1 MFVCFVSFHCELHL
15 NYSGTQNN
23 GGQAVFDCVPAEG
36 VITAG
41 KYLNTFS
48 PTTITSVT
56 PNPADHD

>member
-1 MFVCFVSFHCELHL
+1 MCVCFVSFHCKLHL

-41 KYLNTFS
+41 
-48 PTTITSVT
+48 
-56 PNPADHD
+56 